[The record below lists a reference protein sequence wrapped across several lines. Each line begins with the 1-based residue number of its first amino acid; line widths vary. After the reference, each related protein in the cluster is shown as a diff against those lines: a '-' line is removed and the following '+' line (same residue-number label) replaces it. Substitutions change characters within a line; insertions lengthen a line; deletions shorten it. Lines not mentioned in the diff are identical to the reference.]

1 MASKSM
7 RSVDIITTSNPVAAA
22 TARATTIGEL
32 ISTIPQSWRPTLA
45 PYLQTTYRV
54 ASKLC
59 TVSNT
64 VAQYERHE
72 STGSFPPFITNALKE
87 PKVQFSKEFLGTAGG
102 TSAGQNLRTAVEKAR
117 KDLLSK
123 AIAYK
128 KEELSTL
135 QAAITFDTQEWKSLM
150 RGAMERVAETMGC
163 SIEWPEGK
171 PPIWTGK
178 AGLKELQEE
187 STSLLTNGSTI
198 HYRAVAL
205 ARSLADKSLIE
216 KTKNLSLKKSTDVEM
231 RDADTEKT
239 TREVVRDE
247 LDAKFAQFQQKIA
260 GMIGRPEQP
269 QVKGEDCQEDISE
282 EEAGK
287 TMTTSAFLSQCSRDF
302 RSYDAET
309 YPPVYASLSSSC
321 RLKIAV
327 SLMREWELGT
337 WHTAEPGVFQH
348 SSIDLPKDIGYML
361 AVNHKFI
368 LHQAPSLDDIDEA
381 KFRLR
386 RSVRNRWFFRDKTS
400 RDFIPKFHVPNNRWQ
415 PPPASDWIEQ
425 GLHAAER
432 VIDAHCARALTSSA
446 VRPSSKPFKAWKT
459 VQDYLAQHELLA
471 KLTDKNLGLAVMP
484 LHWYD
489 SQILQML
496 SDVSTYE
503 QVTSIPTSELVKEMI
518 SLLPSWRLPNQLDK
532 YIRTPKKLVLP
543 EFHCIPKP
551 LLEHFP
557 WVVASSKDVILQIE
571 KVRTTNIK
579 PVVIA
584 TGDVTSFYTN
594 IPPKDCAKVI
604 AGAWKLYMSSSTIPA
619 SAIRKMVDFVM
630 VNNFFGYRGT
640 TFRQKMGLAMGT
652 SCAPVLANIYAAYFE
667 RKARIPLLEHFPWVV
682 ASSKDVIL
690 QIEKVRTT
698 NIKPVVIAT
707 GDVTSFYTNIPP
719 KDCAKVIA
727 GAWKLY
733 MSSSTIPASAI
744 RKMVDFVMVNNFF
757 GYRGTTFRQKMGL
770 AMGTSCAPVLA
781 NIYAAYFERKAR
793 IVSQDGVLLYVR
805 YIDDIL
811 CILQGTKE
819 EQSDFVD
826 RFRLGNLTV
835 RWDSSSVRNEFLDIE
850 LLRIPYE
857 NHLRVCHT
865 RLFRKPMNRFLYI
878 PWSSAHPLHVKK
890 GFVKAEL
897 TRFAILCSRYEFF
910 AEARME
916 FYGNLRRRGYPV
928 ETLRQWF
935 LQIQYDD
942 RARILL
948 PKQKID
954 NGAPLMLSGHYN
966 PVWDYVDVKEVLDA
980 ARTLWTKEELPE
992 SLKQPLIRSLGRTT
1006 SLFDLL
1012 STWNKTL
1019 LLLPSEEGP
1028 S

>member
-1 MASKSM
+1 MASKSI

-117 KDLLSK
+117 KDLLAK

-247 LDAKFAQFQQKIA
+247 LKQEFAQFKQQIA
-260 GMIGRPEQP
+260 GMI
-269 QVKGEDCQEDISE
+269 
-282 EEAGK
+282 
-287 TMTTSAFLSQCSRDF
+287 
-302 RSYDAET
+302 
-309 YPPVYASLSSSC
+309 
-321 RLKIAV
+321 
-327 SLMREWELGT
+327 
-337 WHTAEPGVFQH
+337 
-348 SSIDLPKDIGYML
+348 
-361 AVNHKFI
+361 
-368 LHQAPSLDDIDEA
+368 
-381 KFRLR
+381 
-386 RSVRNRWFFRDKTS
+386 
-400 RDFIPKFHVPNNRWQ
+400 
-415 PPPASDWIEQ
+415 
-425 GLHAAER
+425 
-432 VIDAHCARALTSSA
+432 A

-543 EFHCIPKP
+543 EFHCIPKVHKEPWALRPIVPSHSWVTTSVSEVLDHLLQP
-551 LLEHFP
+551 LLERFP

-571 KVRTTNIK
+571 KVRTTNTK

-630 VNNFFGYRGT
+630 VNNY
-640 TFRQKMGLAMGT
+640 
-652 SCAPVLANIYAAYFE
+652 
-667 RKARIPLLEHFPWVV
+667 
-682 ASSKDVIL
+682 
-690 QIEKVRTT
+690 
-698 NIKPVVIAT
+698 
-707 GDVTSFYTNIPP
+707 
-719 KDCAKVIA
+719 
-727 GAWKLY
+727 
-733 MSSSTIPASAI
+733 
-744 RKMVDFVMVNNFF
+744 F

-793 IVSQDGVLLYVR
+793 IVNQDGVLLYVR

-835 RWDSSSVRNEFLDIE
+835 RWDSSPVRNEFLDIE
-850 LLRIPYE
+850 LLRIPHE

-980 ARTLWTKEELPE
+980 ARSLWTKEELPE

>member
-1 MASKSM
+1 
-7 RSVDIITTSNPVAAA
+7 
-22 TARATTIGEL
+22 
-32 ISTIPQSWRPTLA
+32 
-45 PYLQTTYRV
+45 
-54 ASKLC
+54 
-59 TVSNT
+59 
-64 VAQYERHE
+64 
-72 STGSFPPFITNALKE
+72 
-87 PKVQFSKEFLGTAGG
+87 
-102 TSAGQNLRTAVEKAR
+102 
-117 KDLLSK
+117 
-123 AIAYK
+123 
-128 KEELSTL
+128 
-135 QAAITFDTQEWKSLM
+135 
-150 RGAMERVAETMGC
+150 
-163 SIEWPEGK
+163 
-171 PPIWTGK
+171 
-178 AGLKELQEE
+178 
-187 STSLLTNGSTI
+187 
-198 HYRAVAL
+198 
-205 ARSLADKSLIE
+205 
-216 KTKNLSLKKSTDVEM
+216 
-231 RDADTEKT
+231 
-239 TREVVRDE
+239 
-247 LDAKFAQFQQKIA
+247 
-260 GMIGRPEQP
+260 
-269 QVKGEDCQEDISE
+269 
-282 EEAGK
+282 
-287 TMTTSAFLSQCSRDF
+287 
-302 RSYDAET
+302 
-309 YPPVYASLSSSC
+309 
-321 RLKIAV
+321 
-327 SLMREWELGT
+327 
-337 WHTAEPGVFQH
+337 
-348 SSIDLPKDIGYML
+348 
-361 AVNHKFI
+361 
-368 LHQAPSLDDIDEA
+368 
-381 KFRLR
+381 
-386 RSVRNRWFFRDKTS
+386 
-400 RDFIPKFHVPNNRWQ
+400 
-415 PPPASDWIEQ
+415 
-425 GLHAAER
+425 
-432 VIDAHCARALTSSA
+432 
-446 VRPSSKPFKAWKT
+446 
-459 VQDYLAQHELLA
+459 
-471 KLTDKNLGLAVMP
+471 MP

-518 SLLPSWRLPNQLDK
+518 SLLPFWRLPNQLDK

-543 EFHCIPKP
+543 EFHCIPKVHKEPWALRPIVPSHSWVTTSVSEVLDHLLQP
-551 LLEHFP
+551 LLERFP

-571 KVRTTNIK
+571 KVRTTNTK

-630 VNNFFGYRGT
+630 VNNY
-640 TFRQKMGLAMGT
+640 
-652 SCAPVLANIYAAYFE
+652 
-667 RKARIPLLEHFPWVV
+667 
-682 ASSKDVIL
+682 
-690 QIEKVRTT
+690 
-698 NIKPVVIAT
+698 
-707 GDVTSFYTNIPP
+707 
-719 KDCAKVIA
+719 
-727 GAWKLY
+727 
-733 MSSSTIPASAI
+733 
-744 RKMVDFVMVNNFF
+744 F

-793 IVSQDGVLLYVR
+793 IVNQDGVLLYVR

-835 RWDSSSVRNEFLDIE
+835 RWDSSPVRNEFLDIE
-850 LLRIPYE
+850 LLRIPHE

-980 ARTLWTKEELPE
+980 ARSLWTKEELPE